1 MRVFR
6 SFVVVTGLG
15 AALLACSSTPPS
27 NEQMLQ
33 QAGFKAIPVKTSAQ
47 QTSFSSMTPHQL
59 TRTTYKGKAVWVY
72 PDRDYCNCLYVG
84 NSAARKAYLNSAYSL
99 LEGRVVDNSLQD
111 DPYWPTAEVNSLDW
125 DAWGDPEAY
134 GLYVN

>member
-6 SFVVVTGLG
+6 SFVVAAGLG
-15 AALLACSSTPPS
+15 AVLLACSTTPPS

-99 LEGRVVDNSLQD
+99 LEGRAVDNSLQD

>member
-1 MRVFR
+1 MRLFR
-6 SFVVVTGLG
+6 SFVIAAG
-15 AALLACSSTPPS
+15 AAAVLIACSSTPPS

-33 QAGFKAIPVKTSAQ
+33 QAGFKAIPIKTAAQ
-47 QTSFSSMTPHQL
+47 RTSFQGMTPHQL

-72 PDRDYCNCLYVG
+72 PDRDYCGCLYVG
-84 NSAARKAYLNSAYSL
+84 NTAARTAYMKNAYSL
-99 LEGRVVDNSLQD
+99 LVGEAANNKMED
-111 DPYWPTAEVNSLDW
+111 DPYWPTAEDNSLDW